1 MNQEY
6 CLWAEKRLLMA
17 EKDSSIQGY
26 SDGFF
31 WERNSLLDQEK
42 RKSREGCCFLCSSSM
57 GQVWRIEIINSARFL
72 VEEGATT
79 STPKSTKKELTQR
92 QVPIV

>member
-6 CLWAEKRLLMA
+6 CLWTEKRLLIA

-31 WERNSLLDQEK
+31 W
-42 RKSREGCCFLCSSSM
+42 G
-57 GQVWRIEIINSARFL
+57 
-72 VEEGATT
+72 
-79 STPKSTKKELTQR
+79 KKQFT
-92 QVPIV
+92 